1 MVASD
6 MKNRARDLRRNATDA
21 EALLWSKLRNR
32 QLCSAKFR
40 RQVVIAPYIA
50 DFICFDARLII
61 EVDGGQH
68 SEETDASRT
77 AFLETQGF
85 KVIRFWNHEV
95 LTNIEGVLETIH
107 REIGLSRNLL
117 P

>member
-1 MVASD
+1 MVTSE
-6 MKNRARDLRRNATDA
+6 MKNRVRDLRRNATDA

-32 QLCSAKFR
+32 QLGGAKFR
-40 RQVVIAPYIA
+40 RQVIIAPYIA
-50 DFICFDARLII
+50 DFICFDARLIV

-68 SEETDASRT
+68 STEADSPRT

-95 LTNIEGVLETIH
+95 LGNIDGVLATIAMH
-107 REIGLSRNLL
+107 L
-117 P
+117 PPHPAR